1 MAMSQKTVLQLGGL
15 HWATSTPAIES
26 GLLRRPGVET
36 VQANAA
42 NQTATVTYDPSVT
55 SVARL
60 AGWVR
65 DCGYHCSGRS
75 VPDHVCEPMDEPLRA
90 HAAAGKHALADASRR
105 ARGAGPVRTPMNARE
120 LQPQVQPQRGR
131 LSPQFAAGT
140 CVPAGHRRLV
150 SVGPVGLEPTTY
162 GLKVRSSAN

>member
-75 VPDHVCEPMDEPLRA
+75 VPDHVCEPMDEPLRRMR
-90 HAAAGKHALADASRR
+90 RR
-105 ARGAGPVRTPMNARE
+105 ASTRSPMLPGARGVRDPSE
-120 LQPQVQPQRGR
+120 HP
-131 LSPQFAAGT
+131 
-140 CVPAGHRRLV
+140 
-150 SVGPVGLEPTTY
+150 
-162 GLKVRSSAN
+162 